1 MKYRLTLAALMLS
14 WPAYAEEVAT
24 PAASVEAPVAAPE
37 VVAPPV
43 DVAPAVV
50 EAPSIDIAPPVTSD
64 IQMDIPTP
72 EIGGSMVMPDI
83 TPPIETG
90 AVAAPAMPEMP
101 AMDVAAPTL
110 EEPVAAPATPEVTL
124 PLPEIAPAVVEAP
137 AIDVTPSVMMPEPSM
152 DAGLKMAMP
161 EHPGG
166 NDGNNGNGGMPEV
179 LQPQITVDTAAIG
192 KGGDAY
198 AEGGDANAVLKNDVD
213 LSSVNINKDGD
224 VSNTAIVKPEI
235 DINNVVKP
243 EIENTN
249 VVKQVQEI
257 KVDIDNKDITK
268 IDVTVKPNIDV
279 TVKPEVEVKTGDVK
293 VYVQA
298 PVQQQTETRSPSSSS
313 SLGVVGIGI
322 GAAALLLSK
331 RDDRGDDRDRGYRT
345 REREVVTKYKC
356 FEFNRYG
363 EKVRVSCNQKAAT
376 YHPEKPDVPTARRQK
391 DHSKG
396 VIKHPCHATAEEDC
410 VPNDG
415 Y

>member
-1 MKYRLTLAALMLS
+1 MKYRLTLAALVLS
-14 WPAYAEEVAT
+14 WPVYAEEVAAPT
-24 PAASVEAPVAAPE
+24 ASVEAPVAAPE

-64 IQMDIPTP
+64 IQKDIPTP
-72 EIGGSMVMPDI
+72 DIGGSMAMPDI
-83 TPPIETG
+83 TPSIETG
-90 AVAAPAMPEMP
+90 AVAAPPMPEMP
-101 AMDVAAPTL
+101 AMDVAAPAL
-110 EEPVAAPATPEVTL
+110 EESIAVPATPEVTL
-124 PLPEIAPAVVEAP
+124 PSPEIAPA
-137 AIDVTPSVMMPEPSM
+137 IDDMTPSMVMPEPSM
-152 DAGLKMAMP
+152 DTSLKMAMP

-179 LQPQITVDTAAIG
+179 PQSQITVDTAAIG

-213 LSSVNINKDGD
+213 ISSVNINKDGD
-224 VSNTAIVKPEI
+224 VSNIAIVKPEI
-235 DINNVVKP
+235 QD
-243 EIENTN
+243 TN
-249 VVKQVQEI
+249 VVKSVQET

-298 PVQQQTETRSPSSSS
+298 PVQQQTAARSSSSSS
-313 SLGVVGIGI
+313 SLGVVAVGI

-331 RDDRGDDRDRGYRT
+331 RDDRGDDRDRGYHKSG
-345 REREVVTKYKC
+345 REVVTKYKC
-356 FEFNRYG
+356 FEVDRYG
-363 EKVRVSCNQKAAT
+363 ERVKVSCDQKRKAAT
-376 YHPEKPDVPTARRQK
+376 YHPEKPDVFTARRQK

-396 VIKHPCHATAEEDC
+396 VVRESYELDHDACPEGCGQLDSGC
-410 VPNDG
+410 SC
-415 Y
+415 